1 LTTVGAV
8 GKLLD
13 VQGAPRVCGRGI
25 ASIALAV
32 VTAAITVLVAVS
44 AAPRAGADTVSL
56 SRASAGFQATTPI
69 GVSTLG
75 LGGWQVESSA
85 IAGRNGALI
94 SEADYPT
101 GHWLHVTPDDA
112 GAPGTEIEALLQ
124 SGACPNVFYSTNMKT
139 CFGYE
144 PDVGRVRVPEF
155 AVPWWFRTDFELSG
169 SSGATVDL
177 IINGVVG
184 AADVFVDGHQVA
196 SHTEVTGDYTRF
208 TLDVSSLVRPGEN
221 AVALEVYPN
230 NPLRMFTLDDVD
242 WNQVPPDNNTGI
254 QFPVQIDVSKVLSVS
269 NAYVTQQDAP
279 GLTTAALTVHADV
292 TNVTHSA
299 LHCRVTA
306 TVMGPSGVVVAAISQ
321 MVTVPPGETSTST
334 FDPSSQPGLTLHDPA
349 VWWPYQMGSQPLYTL
364 SVAASADDAVA
375 QSPVGSFGIRTVT
388 TLLTSPSALAPHGV
402 REYVVNGQPL
412 LVRGGGWAEN
422 LFLHYSASNIATQI
436 SLIKNLGLNMIRTEG
451 KEMPANFYDQM
462 DRAGILIDAGFQ
474 CCDRWQLPPNGSGV
488 TQADYA
494 VMANSAYAIGQML
507 RNHPSVANFSWSDE
521 APTRRQEAV
530 TLDAFA
536 RAGFEDPVI
545 SSAEYQSSY
554 QLGPSGEKEGP
565 YDWVPPTYWYDTS
578 HINPGDP
585 SRTNVGG
592 AWGFDSEESAGD
604 TVPTLDSID
613 RFLSPSDQDELWQDP
628 GFNQYHANYEPGHRG
643 YQFGTLFNFDK
654 ALAARYGPW
663 SSLDQY
669 VEEAQLQNYE
679 DTRAQFEAF
688 IDHWQLGP
696 TPATG
701 TIYWM
706 LNKGWPTLLW
716 DIYDAD
722 DDEAGTYFGAQEA
735 NRDIHVLYAYDTGT
749 VSVDNL
755 TATPQSG
762 LDVEA
767 RVYNLGGTLLD
778 DRSASDLTVGGENV
792 LRDVL
797 TPDVPAPTGRHQPAT
812 TYFVELLLRR
822 GGSVIDRNV
831 YWLSTK
837 PDVVDWPRT
846 VGNPQAT
853 MTQYASF
860 QQLQSLPAAT
870 VTASAQTSSTA
881 GTSTTSVTIANT
893 SDRPI
898 VSLFLRADVRR
909 GTASGSEQPGDN
921 EVLPITWTSNDVTL
935 WPGESTELT
944 ATYATSQLDG
954 SPAVVRISG
963 WNVGAFDV
971 PS

>member
-1 LTTVGAV
+1 M
-8 GKLLD
+8 
-13 VQGAPRVCGRGI
+13 CGRGM
-25 ASIALAV
+25 ASIGLAV
-32 VTAAITVLVAVS
+32 MIAAITVLVGVG
-44 AAPRAGADTVSL
+44 AAPRAGAGTV
-56 SRASAGFQATTPI
+56 ASGRTPAGVPAATPT

-75 LGGWQVESSA
+75 LGGWQVQSSA
-85 IAGRNGALI
+85 IAGGDGAII

-101 GHWLHVTPDDA
+101 GHWLRVTPDDA

-124 SGACPNVFYSTNMKT
+124 SGACPNVFYSTNMKS

-169 SSGATVDL
+169 GSGATVDL

-184 AADVFVDGHQVA
+184 AANVFVDGHEVA
-196 SHTEVTGDYTRF
+196 NHTEVTGDYTRF
-208 TLDVSSLVRPGEN
+208 TFDVSGLVQPCRN

-230 NPLRMFTLDDVD
+230 DPKRIFTLDDVD

-269 NAYVTQQDAP
+269 NAYVTQQDTP
-279 GLTTAALTVHADV
+279 GLTTAALTVRSDV
-292 TNVTHSA
+292 TNVTRST

-306 TVMGPSGVVVAAISQ
+306 TVLGPTGAVVAVVSQ
-321 MVTVPPGETSTST
+321 MVTVSPDETSTST
-334 FDPSSQPGLTLHDPA
+334 FAPSNQPALTLHDPA
-349 VWWPYQMGSQPLYTL
+349 VWWPYQMGGQPLYTL
-364 SVAASADDAVA
+364 SVEASADSVVA
-375 QSPVGSFGIRTVT
+375 QAPVDTFGIRTVT
-388 TLLTSPSALAPHGV
+388 TFLTPPSALAPHGV

-412 LVRGGGWAEN
+412 LVRGAGWAEN
-422 LFLHYSASNIATQI
+422 LFLHYSASDIATQI
-436 SLIKNLGLNMIRTEG
+436 SLIRNLGLNMIRTEG
-451 KEMPANFYDQM
+451 KQMPANFYDQM

-474 CCDRWQLPPNGSGV
+474 CCDRWQLPSGGRGL

-494 VMANSAYAIGQML
+494 IMANSAYAIGQML

-536 RAGFEDPVI
+536 RAGFDDPVI

-565 YDWVPPTYWYDTS
+565 YDWVPPSYWYDTS
-578 HINPGDP
+578 HINPSDP
-585 SRTNVGG
+585 TRTNVGG

-604 TVPTLDSID
+604 TVPTLDSIN

-628 GFNQYHANYEPGHRG
+628 DFNQYHTDYEPGHRG
-643 YQFGTLFNFDK
+643 YQFGTLYNFDK

-716 DIYDAD
+716 DIYNAD

-735 NRDIHVLYAYDTGT
+735 NRDVHVLYAYDTGT
-749 VSVDNL
+749 VAVDNL

-767 RVYNLGGTLLD
+767 RVYDLGGTLLD
-778 DRSASDLTVGGENV
+778 DRTASNLTVGEESV
-792 LRDVL
+792 LRNVL
-797 TPDVPAPTGRHQPAT
+797 TPKVPAAAGRHQPAI
-812 TYFVELLLRR
+812 TYLVELLLRR
-822 GGSVIDRNV
+822 DGSVVDRNV
-831 YWLSTK
+831 YWLSTR

-853 MTQYASF
+853 MTEYANF
-860 QQLQSLPAAT
+860 HQLQSLPGAT
-870 VTASAQTSSTA
+870 VTAAAHTMSTA
-881 GTSTTSVTIANT
+881 GVSTTSVTIANT

-909 GTASGSEQPGDN
+909 GTPSGSELPGDN

-935 WPGESTELT
+935 WPGESTQLI

-954 SPAVVRISG
+954 SAPVVRISG
-963 WNVGAFDV
+963 WNVGSFDV
-971 PS
+971 PG